1 MPRSPSEYYPFLPLS
16 ALTILL
22 GEIGRASEERK
33 KAGGEG
39 RKEVPRRMEA
49 EQ

>member
-1 MPRSPSEYYPFLPLS
+1 MPRSPNEYYPFLPLS

-22 GEIGRASEERK
+22 RETGRAREDRK